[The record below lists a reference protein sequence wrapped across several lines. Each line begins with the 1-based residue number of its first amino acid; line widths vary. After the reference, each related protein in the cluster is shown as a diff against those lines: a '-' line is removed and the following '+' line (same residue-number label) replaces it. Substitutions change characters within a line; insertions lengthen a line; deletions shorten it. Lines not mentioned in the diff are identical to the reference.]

1 LLSKVESD
9 DALTS
14 EDVRQILDACDKIE
28 KSAQDPRKTEAL
40 REKLKTAADKMRL
53 EAANIIVVQSDAQL
67 NKIEEQMD
75 NVDNLKE
82 DSDVDNEGLHNEKI
96 KLQDILKET
105 MNDVIETEK
114 IAVDALKSIKDPKIN
129 NLAEKKKKL
138 DKIKTDLDN
147 LLNSKSP

>member
-1 LLSKVESD
+1 
-9 DALTS
+9 
-14 EDVRQILDACDKIE
+14 
-28 KSAQDPRKTEAL
+28 
-40 REKLKTAADKMRL
+40 
-53 EAANIIVVQSDAQL
+53 
-67 NKIEEQMD
+67 
-75 NVDNLKE
+75 
-82 DSDVDNEGLHNEKI
+82 
-96 KLQDILKET
+96 